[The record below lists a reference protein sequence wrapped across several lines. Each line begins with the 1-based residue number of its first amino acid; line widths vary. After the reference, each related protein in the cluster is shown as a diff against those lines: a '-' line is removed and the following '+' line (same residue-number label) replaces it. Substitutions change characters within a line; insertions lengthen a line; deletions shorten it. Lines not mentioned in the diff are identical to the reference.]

1 MKCQKNTE
9 YETEDYENIIEEA
22 EYKSDYDRLK
32 DRVSDVITS
41 KIINAFEKVDL
52 NALVSQI
59 AGKTLA
65 EK

>member
-1 MKCQKNTE
+1 MVLQGTKKEETE
-9 YETEDYENIIEEA
+9 YDRIEH
-22 EYKSDYDRLK
+22 K
-32 DRVSDVITS
+32 VSDVITS

-65 EK
+65 EKVKVI